1 VGVALSKEQESVE
14 ERLAAQLRELEDDEP
29 VSSTPFELELL
40 QAAKIHVHARRVV
53 GGVLEDARAGRPM
66 NLATVGDVVDDII
79 ASIRRNP
86 DAMLTLSML
95 KKKDDYT
102 FMHSVNVGVLLISF
116 CCSMGIDEEDI
127 SAIGIGGMLF
137 DVGKMRIPNRIL
149 NKPGPLSDKELSLA
163 RRHVEFGRRLLERTP
178 GIQKLSLQIADLHHE
193 RMDGSGYPGGL
204 KGEQIPKI
212 GQMAAIVDVYDA
224 ITSTSSYRK
233 GREPNLV
240 LKKMLSWR
248 ESLFD
253 GDLLQNFIQLVGVY
267 PVGSLVRLDN
277 GLIGVV
283 VRPNPRNSLYPVVN
297 VIIDSNKKKFIKPY
311 NVDLA
316 VYKDSKE
323 GGYKIKSF
331 ESTSEWKVDP
341 SKFIPLPEGFL

>member
-1 VGVALSKEQESVE
+1 MALPEKHESVDE
-14 ERLAAQLRELEDDEP
+14 ILAAQIRELEDDEP
-29 VSSTPFELELL
+29 NFYTPFEQELS
-40 QAAKIHVHARRVV
+40 QAAKIHNHARYVV
-53 GGVLEDARAGRPM
+53 GGALEDARAGRQM
-66 NLATVGDVVDDII
+66 SLATVGDVVDDII

-86 DAMLTLSML
+86 DAILALSML
-95 KKKDDYT
+95 KRKDDYT

-116 CCSMGIDEEDI
+116 CCSMGMDEEDI
-127 SAIGIGGMLF
+127 FAIGIGGMLF

-149 NKPGPLSDKELSLA
+149 NKPGPLSDQEFSLA
-163 RRHVEFGRRLLERTP
+163 RRHVEIGRRLLECTP
-178 GIQKLSLQIADLHHE
+178 GIHNLSLQVAALHHE
-193 RMDGSGYPGGL
+193 RMDGSGYPAGL
-204 KGEQIPKI
+204 KGEQITKI

-248 ESLFD
+248 GSLFD
-253 GDLLQNFIQLVGVY
+253 GDLVQNFIQLVGVY

-283 VRPNPRNSLYPVVN
+283 VRPNPVNSLYPVVN
-297 VIIDSNKKKFIKPY
+297 VIINANKKKFIKPY
-311 NVDLA
+311 EVDLA

-331 ESTSEWKVDP
+331 EPTSEWKVEP
-341 SKFIPLPEGFL
+341 GKFISLPEGFL